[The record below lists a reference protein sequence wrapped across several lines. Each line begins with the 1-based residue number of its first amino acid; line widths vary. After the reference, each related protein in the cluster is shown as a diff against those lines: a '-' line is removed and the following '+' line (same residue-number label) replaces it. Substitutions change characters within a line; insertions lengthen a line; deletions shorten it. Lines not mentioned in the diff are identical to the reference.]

1 MSDIVGVISEMV
13 GSSSYHLMRNSKGSL
28 GREVERFRDSGEF
41 SDVILVSDDG
51 DTFPAHKLV
60 LASHSQK
67 LRRILTKL
75 QPGPLSLYL
84 AGVSTTDLS
93 SLLSFIYSGQA
104 RVAQTALN
112 TFMAAAETLQVTGLV
127 EDGEEEEVIDENN
140 DEMNEHEDLRELEEK
155 NMMEELDTKNRSKKQ
170 ETNQD
175 DINLPGD
182 MDSSAEVKNDDFE
195 NEPQPDT
202 TIKEEEDIED
212 DWDDATTVSFEFIKS
227 GRSNGDG
234 ILVTHDR
241 NFKVS
246 QKFFN

>member
-1 MSDIVGVISEMV
+1 MV
-13 GSSSYHLMRNSKGSL
+13 GRSSYHLMRNSKGSL

-112 TFMAAAETLQVTGLV
+112 TFMAAAETLQLTGLV

-140 DEMNEHEDLRELEEK
+140 DDMNELEDLRELEEK
-155 NMMEELDTKNRSKKQ
+155 NIKEKFVTRYRSKKQ
-170 ETNQD
+170 DTKQD
-175 DINLPGD
+175 EINLPGD
-182 MDSSAEVKNDDFE
+182 IDNSTEIENDDLVSD
-195 NEPQPDT
+195 PQPAT
-202 TIKEEEDIED
+202 TIKEEDIED
-212 DWDDATTVSFEFIKS
+212 DWDDATKVSFEFIKS

-246 QKFFN
+246 QKFLN

>member
-1 MSDIVGVISEMV
+1 MV
-13 GSSSYHLMRNSKGSL
+13 GRSSYHLMRNSKGSL
-28 GREVERFRDSGEF
+28 GREVESFRDSGEF

-104 RVAQTALN
+104 RVAQTALAS
-112 TFMAAAETLQVTGLV
+112 FMAAAETLQVTGLV
-127 EDGEEEEVIDENN
+127 EDGEDEEVIDENN
-140 DEMNEHEDLRELEEK
+140 DDMNELEDLRELEE
-155 NMMEELDTKNRSKKQ
+155 NN
-170 ETNQD
+170 
-175 DINLPGD
+175 
-182 MDSSAEVKNDDFE
+182 
-195 NEPQPDT
+195 
-202 TIKEEEDIED
+202 IKEESDLECLYNREDTEQDDVNLEKDIDDSTEFKNDGFVMEPKPAATKKKEDIEE
-212 DWDDATTVSFEFIKS
+212 DWDDASAVSFEFMKS
-227 GRSNGDG
+227 GKSNGDG
-234 ILVTHDR
+234 LLITHDR

-246 QKFFN
+246 QKYFHFN